1 MLSDLKKLML
11 MFKLLKSIYIFNL
24 QIDLFMN
31 KFALGHVHKHQ
42 TPF

>member
-31 KFALGHVHKHQ
+31 KFPLGDVHKYQ
-42 TPF
+42 THF

>member
-1 MLSDLKKLML
+1 MLTDLKKIML

-31 KFALGHVHKHQ
+31 KFTLGHVHKYQ
-42 TPF
+42 THF